1 MEEHSQDKAYTWWRC
16 DIEGRE
22 DERERRPEERNEK
35 VVEKKE
41 KIANKEKNEQE
52 TLQRTETLLKEL
64 ETENN
69 GTTNKKQV
77 KRKMNSSEDCYAGNC
92 LDIICSGWQAMDV
105 WNIQSWVQKAS
116 LEFGLGIITVKEEF

>member
-1 MEEHSQDKAYTWWRC
+1 VDKGERSDAEETGFVGKRRRFY
-16 DIEGRE
+16 IEGRE
-22 DERERRPEERNEK
+22 DKRERRPEERNEK

-52 TLQRTETLLKEL
+52 TLQRTETLLK
-64 ETENN
+64 

-92 LDIICSGWQAMDV
+92 LDIICSG
-105 WNIQSWVQKAS
+105 
-116 LEFGLGIITVKEEF
+116 